1 MAGCRRGTWRH
12 GARYCRSAPVASFLG
27 AAGFPVLAVLLKM
40 RVWRQLPSA
49 IRQLVVLS
57 KSCAFDSNNNKD
69 LTCRSCLSCWT
80 SSTVRSGM
88 HGLVNRPVRIQT
100 CCAAILCSWFFFTSQ
115 RSLSS
120 PTATPDC
127 LDGSPLCTIQ
137 KLIHP
142 GTSQHYLRAVAV
154 KELGQS
160 IRTSTVPARRC
171 RSGVRQAGRQAGC
184 AYVRLPPTRA
194 TRGD

>member
-127 LDGSPLCTIQ
+127 LNGSPLCTIQ

-142 GTSQHYLRAVAV
+142 GTSQHYALPSSGRRQRAWPID
-154 KELGQS
+154 S
-160 IRTSTVPARRC
+160 DIHCSSP
-171 RSGVRQAGRQAGC
+171 
-184 AYVRLPPTRA
+184 
-194 TRGD
+194 